1 MVRRHAAENIMQN
14 VEPDWDQIFA
24 VCWLLIWRGVFG
36 GAAIGFVLGLIVNMV
51 LGLGFGVVLGSTAN
65 LAMGAVTSLIW
76 WPFVVRM
83 DLKKKYKAFRIALV
97 PLGAAT

>member
-1 MVRRHAAENIMQN
+1 MQD
-14 VEPDWDQIFA
+14 VEPGWERIFS
-24 VCWLLIWRGVFG
+24 VCWLLIWRGVLG

-83 DLKKKYKAFRIALV
+83 ALRKSYRAFRIVLV
-97 PLGAAT
+97 PHQATP

>member
-1 MVRRHAAENIMQN
+1 MKAENAMLDT
-14 VEPDWDQIFA
+14 EPGWDRIFP

-36 GAAIGFVLGLIVNMV
+36 GAAIGFALGLLVNMV
-51 LGLGFGVVLGSTAN
+51 LGLGFGVVLGSSAN

-83 DLKKKYKAFRIALV
+83 ALKKKYKTFRIVLAPHAALS
-97 PLGAAT
+97 